1 MPKKT
6 SKTNTKKTLEKKTN
20 TKNLFNDDSIFNEA
34 YLNFSFSKKKSHC
47 KIIRSNDFTKV
58 VFTNLYPY
66 YNNYE
71 YLPATFAKNVKFN
84 LSLDAELDDKSL
96 KNYQKQKSVGYYF
109 FYEDEK
115 EKVLDIEG
123 YYNLTNLN
131 NLISSIE
138 INGNEY
144 LESLIFG
151 TTGSKDTLKQGKTSK
166 LKKFSVIFQTEE
178 EDPFSENE

>member
-6 SKTNTKKTLEKKTN
+6 SKTNTKKTLAKKTN

-66 YNNYE
+66 YYNYE

-109 FYEDEK
+109 FYD
-115 EKVLDIEG
+115 D
-123 YYNLTNLN
+123 
-131 NLISSIE
+131 
-138 INGNEY
+138 
-144 LESLIFG
+144 
-151 TTGSKDTLKQGKTSK
+151 
-166 LKKFSVIFQTEE
+166 
-178 EDPFSENE
+178 

>member
-1 MPKKT
+1 
-6 SKTNTKKTLEKKTN
+6 L
-20 TKNLFNDDSIFNEA
+20 L
-34 YLNFSFSKKKSHC
+34 L
-47 KIIRSNDFTKV
+47 
-58 VFTNLYPY
+58 
-66 YNNYE
+66 
-71 YLPATFAKNVKFN
+71 
-84 LSLDAELDDKSL
+84 SL

-109 FYEDEK
+109 FYEHEK